1 MDLSS
6 PGHVD
11 LFNIFFHLLGK
22 ELLSELSANK
32 TDISPKKRNVCK
44 SLADGAQSAIC
55 IAPAVF
61 PTDRPRISASLLSS
75 IRFLS

>member
-22 ELLSELSANK
+22 ELLSELSA
-32 TDISPKKRNVCK
+32 KKNRHFTEKVKC
-44 SLADGAQSAIC
+44 LQIVGGWGAVSYLH
-55 IAPAVF
+55 
-61 PTDRPRISASLLSS
+61 RSS
-75 IRFLS
+75 SFSH

>member
-22 ELLSELSANK
+22 ELLSELSA
-32 TDISPKKRNVCK
+32 KKQTFHRK
-44 SLADGAQSAIC
+44 SEMSVNRGRMGRS
-55 IAPAVF
+55 
-61 PTDRPRISASLLSS
+61 
-75 IRFLS
+75 

>member
-22 ELLSELSANK
+22 ELLSELFAKK
-32 TDISPKKRNVCK
+32 TDISQKKRNVCK
-44 SLADGAQSAIC
+44 SLADGA
-55 IAPAVF
+55 
-61 PTDRPRISASLLSS
+61 
-75 IRFLS
+75 IRTTNRD